1 MVIFDLK
8 LVPKSR
14 YTPLFEEVFCFD
26 GNVSEVV
33 QEVKKL
39 AGDQCDQSVEL
50 MVVQSGLK
58 DFFFLYL
65 IKLIV
70 ISFEY
75 VLHVVLPTPVTLLS
89 TECEW

>member
-1 MVIFDLK
+1 MIFDLK

-14 YTPLFEEVFCFD
+14 YTPLFKEVFCFD

-50 MVVQSGLK
+50 VVVQSSLK

-65 IKLIV
+65 IKLIA
-70 ISFEY
+70 ISFEH
-75 VLHVVLPTPVTLLS
+75 VLHVVLPTPVTLLL
-89 TECEW
+89 TEYKW